1 MKTIYFIILSASFL
15 FAQETFN
22 TVSLSPFYTIGE
34 YSNTTK
40 SESKAIYGGLNL
52 NQDFIISAGID
63 FISLSQNQ
71 WNYNQN
77 TIYLSSIKNIYPF
90 YLKFAGC
97 YLKGKYS
104 EKENNFNN
112 YTDENLSLTPE
123 LVYKFNWNYVGIAYN
138 YFKASKGFQIL
149 KAQSLTLRFDTFLDY
164 NTYLS
169 IRPNLY
175 VENSGKNYF
184 SVSSKLTRWIT
195 SDFVASGIF
204 VAGNRRYYFDN
215 DLLTIYNQ
223 YDIQKIVAGLNLD
236 YSLINEITIS
246 GGYQYTK
253 FENFEIN
260 YVFLGLRTKLTF

>member
-1 MKTIYFIILSASFL
+1 MKKIYFLVLSASFL

-22 TVSLSPFYTIGE
+22 TVSFSPFYTIGE
-34 YSNTTK
+34 YSNNTK
-40 SESKAIYGGLNL
+40 SESKAVYGSVNF

-63 FISLSQNQ
+63 LISLRQNE

-77 TIYLSSIKNIYPF
+77 TFYLSTIKNISPF
-90 YLKFAGC
+90 YLKLAGS

-104 EKENNFNN
+104 EKQSDFFN

-123 LVYKFNWNYVGIAYN
+123 LVYKFNWNYVGLAYN
-138 YFKASKGFQIL
+138 YFKSSKGFQIL
-149 KAQSLTLRFDTFLDY
+149 KAQSLTLRFDTFLDFF
-164 NTYLS
+164 TYLS

-175 VENSGKNYF
+175 IENSGKKLF

-195 SDFVASGIF
+195 SDFVVSGTF

-223 YDIQKIVAGLNLD
+223 YDIQKIVAGVSID
-236 YSLINEITIS
+236 YSLINEVTIS
-246 GGYQYTK
+246 GGYQFTK